1 MDKQF
6 QGATVGDVQGAKS
19 AGTQLEAD
27 GMADKAYGATAA
39 GGSLAPS
46 YPIQQA
52 PIQQAQAGVSAPPTT
67 AQGFDFRGA
76 EGQVEE
82 LLGTLGKLSA
92 RQSDPAWSGLLN
104 TAIGQ
109 AHRLRDQFACI
120 GAAGGTVSSGGD
132 EAKAGPII
140 GDTS

>member
-6 QGATVGDVQGAKS
+6 GGAVLSEAKDRDVLGAQDT
-19 AGTQLEAD
+19 GTQREGG
-27 GMADKAYGATAA
+27 GMADKSPGAAVA
-39 GGSLAPS
+39 GGSFAPS
-46 YPIQQA
+46 YPS
-52 PIQQAQAGVSAPPTT
+52 QQAQAGVGAPPTT
-67 AQGFDFRGA
+67 VQAFDFRGA